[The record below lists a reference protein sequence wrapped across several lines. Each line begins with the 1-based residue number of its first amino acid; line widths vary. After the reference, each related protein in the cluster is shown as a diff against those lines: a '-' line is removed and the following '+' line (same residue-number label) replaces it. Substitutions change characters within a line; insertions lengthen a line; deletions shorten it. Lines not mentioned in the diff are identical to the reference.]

1 MSPEAPA
8 PRPGFAQALFV
19 AAVAVLLQL
28 SLWPWHFEWEAA
40 ELLRRL
46 DEGRDGRGERWL
58 PHALLFLTI
67 GATLA
72 RVRPGDG
79 ARAGARLVAL
89 ALLVECAQV
98 FARGRHARVSDL
110 VLHLL
115 AGVVG
120 IALATRWPFTV
131 RLTPQRAIGATL
143 AAALLLLALVA
154 AGFSGTSLDGFDPRF
169 PLVVGA
175 EPDGTRRFD
184 GVIDE
189 VWLSER
195 ALSDDELTAG
205 ERPAD
210 ALLPVASAA
219 PCASLAAWR
228 ARGAFGVGLRVRPSR
243 PSSAAPATRVTC
255 GEGPNRRNW
264 TLARRGDDLVLH
276 VRCARSG
283 WNASRQ
289 PLVWRSVFT
298 GDRAQSL
305 VVAWADGHARLAQDG
320 RLVGAPIDLLLA
332 ARADTP
338 ASAFPPGLLGLLAIL
353 PLACFARALPARRG
367 LAFAVACAPA
377 LGLELVL
384 AQQAGVPARAVDFG
398 LGLSLGVLVLRAR
411 RSRARQA

>member
-1 MSPEAPA
+1 MSATAPA
-8 PRPGFAQALFV
+8 PRPGFALALLV

-28 SLWPWHFEWEAA
+28 SLWPWRFEWDAA

-46 DEGRDGRGERWL
+46 DEGREGRGERWL
-58 PHALLFLTI
+58 PHALLFLAI
-67 GATLA
+67 GAGLT
-72 RVRPGDG
+72 RIRPSD
-79 ARAGARLVAL
+79 ATRAGARLVAL
-89 ALLVECAQV
+89 ALLVECGQV

-110 VLHLL
+110 LLHLL
-115 AGVVG
+115 AG
-120 IALATRWPFTV
+120 ALGVAVATRWPDTW
-131 RLTPQRAIGATL
+131 RITPRWRIAATF
-143 AAALLLLALVA
+143 AAALVLQALVA
-154 AGFSGTSLDGFDPRF
+154 AGFSGTALDRFDPRF
-169 PLVVGA
+169 PLVLGA

-195 ALSDDELTAG
+195 ALRDDELTSGA
-205 ERPAD
+205 RPAD
-210 ALLPVASAA
+210 AVLPAMGAT

-228 ARGAFGVGLRVRPSR
+228 AGGAFGVGLRVRPTR
-243 PSSAAPATRVTC
+243 PSSAAPATLVTN

-289 PLVWRSVFT
+289 PIVWPGVFA

-305 VVAWADGHARLAQDG
+305 VVAWEDGHARLAQDG

-332 ARADTP
+332 ARSDAP

-353 PLACFARALPARRG
+353 PLACFARALPARCG
-367 LAFAVACAPA
+367 LAFALACAPA

-384 AQQAGVPARAVDFG
+384 AQQAGVPARGVDFG
-398 LGLSLGVLVLRAR
+398 LGLGLGFLLLRAR
-411 RSRARQA
+411 RSRGRQA